1 MSLQTGK
8 ETIYKQDFQTSLE
21 NSKQPQWLK
30 ALREKAFAYFTEN
43 GFPIVENEE
52 WKYTNVAP
60 MAKESFLLAEL
71 SETIEDALETGELS
85 EPSAAADGLSSG
97 KIQLQIES
105 NAINSDAQPSAAADG
120 SDFIFDESKDS
131 VLIFANGQFD
141 KKSSKLGAA
150 QRANILSFSAALKNE
165 KYAEILKAKLGNLID
180 TEKNAFTAL
189 NTAFVGEG
197 VLIHLPKNARI
208 DAPVQ
213 LLFTTDEGKVSFP
226 RVLIVADEFAEAT
239 FVETYV
245 RSDETKYLTNAVV
258 EISVADEAKIKH
270 FRVQRESHQAF
281 HISTTAAEVGR
292 GSVYDTTAIN
302 LGAKLSRHD
311 VLLKFNAE
319 GGEAFVDG
327 LYFLGEAQHHDTHS
341 VIRHDVPNC
350 TSHQTYKGILND
362 KSRGVFN
369 GKVFVAVGASGTDGY
384 QSNKNLLL
392 SNEARV
398 DTKPQLEIFND
409 DVKCSHGATVGQL
422 EEEELFYLL
431 SRGLNDN
438 LARNLLTYGF
448 AEEIINKIEI
458 ESIKKQLDEAV
469 LNRLNV
475 NLEA

>member
-1 MSLQTGK
+1 MSSQTGK

-21 NSKQPQWLK
+21 NSDQPNWLK
-30 ALREKAFAYFTEN
+30 SLREKAFAYFTAN
-43 GFPIVENEE
+43 GFPTVENED

-71 SETIEDALETGELS
+71 SENIEDAIETGELS
-85 EPSAAADGLSSG
+85 EPSAAADGLSVNIS
-97 KIQLQIES
+97 ES
-105 NAINSDAQPSAAADG
+105 KDKLQPSATADG
-120 SDFIFDESKDS
+120 SDFVFSESKDS

-141 KKSSKLGAA
+141 EKSSKLGAA
-150 QRANILSFSAALKNE
+150 KDANVLSFSAALKDE
-165 KYAEILKAKLGNLID
+165 KYAEILQAKLSNLID
-180 TEKNAFTAL
+180 AEKNAFTAL
-189 NTAFVGEG
+189 NTAFIGEG
-197 VLIHLPKNARI
+197 VFIHLPKNSKI

-213 LLFTTDEGKVSFP
+213 LLFTTDDGKVSFP
-226 RVLIVADEFAEAT
+226 RVLIVADEFSEAT

-245 RSDETKYLTNAVV
+245 RSEETKYLTNAVV

-270 FRVQRESHQAF
+270 FRVQRESHSAF

-302 LGAKLSRHD
+302 LGGKLSRHD

-327 LYFLGEAQHHDTHS
+327 LYFLGESQHHDTHS
-341 VIRHDVPNC
+341 IIKHDVPNC

>member
-1 MSLQTGK
+1 MLQAGK

-21 NSKQPQWLK
+21 KSDQPNWLK
-30 ALREKAFAYFTEN
+30 SLREKAFAYFTAN
-43 GFPIVENEE
+43 GFPTVENED

-71 SETIEDALETGELS
+71 SENIEDAIETGELS
-85 EPSAAADGLSSG
+85 EPSAVADGLSVNFSES
-97 KIQLQIES
+97 KDKLQAS
-105 NAINSDAQPSAAADG
+105 AIADG
-120 SDFIFDESKDS
+120 FDFVFSESKDS

-141 KKSSKLGAA
+141 EKSSKLGAA
-150 QRANILSFSAALKNE
+150 KDANVLSFSAALKDE
-165 KYAEILKAKLGNLID
+165 KYAEILQAKLGNLID
-180 TEKNAFTAL
+180 AEKNAFTAL
-189 NTAFVGEG
+189 NTAFIGAG
-197 VLIHLPKNARI
+197 VLIHLPKNSKI
-208 DAPVQ
+208 DAPIQ
-213 LLFTTDEGKVSFP
+213 LLFTTDDGKVSFP
-226 RVLIVADEFAEAT
+226 RVLIVADEFSEAT

-245 RSDETKYLTNAVV
+245 RSEETKYLTNAVV

-270 FRVQRESHQAF
+270 FRVQRESHSAF
-281 HISTTAAEVGR
+281 HVSTTAAEVGR

-302 LGAKLSRHD
+302 LGGKLSRHD

-327 LYFLGEAQHHDTHS
+327 LYFLGESQHHDTHS
-341 VIRHDVPNC
+341 VIKHDVPNC